1 MGSSLGE
8 TLLDTLRP
16 LEEYKNGVAVLDGFL
31 RSLLSGE
38 KVLTP
43 EFWDALDDDLR
54 LLSVSPCA
62 EDTDNEGGR
71 CSTAL
76 MRWICESMTLKP
88 IKSTTNLV
96 HSSTWGNFPMFRN
109 KTNAKQVK
117 QCLLSVDEGL
127 RADKRRE

>member
-1 MGSSLGE
+1 MSMGSSLGE

-43 EFWDALDDDLR
+43 EFWDALVDDLR

-96 HSSTWGNFPMFRN
+96 HSSTWGVCNIPSIIIKVNLPFSP
-109 KTNAKQVK
+109 
-117 QCLLSVDEGL
+117 
-127 RADKRRE
+127 